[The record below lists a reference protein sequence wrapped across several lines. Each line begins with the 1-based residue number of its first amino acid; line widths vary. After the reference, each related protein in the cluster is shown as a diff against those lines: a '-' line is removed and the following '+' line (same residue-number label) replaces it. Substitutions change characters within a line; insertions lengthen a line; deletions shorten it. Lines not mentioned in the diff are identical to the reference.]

1 MEVMW
6 NLQDI
11 LILSV
16 CMVLMSVYLSFLTYE
31 WIKNKRKKVVE
42 VNLKLSFVVPA
53 AYKIYCILG
62 KKVKFKLKEETLDRY
77 KKLYVGKSED
87 DITKE
92 FFIKH
97 ISLFLCTYLLF
108 NLIVLF
114 SVISCQSNQY
124 IVSEYYI
131 EKNDIGGEQKEISVQ
146 TEIGGKKKDTDII
159 VPERKYNEKEILH
172 NAEKVKKYIYSH
184 YLGNNKSPDKVTK
197 NLSLVR
203 HVNGSMFNISWTSSN
218 ENVVAA
224 DGKVECGKITEPENV
239 ELTAVL
245 KYEQYKEKLK
255 FNITVCPV
263 KKTEEENIWDEWRK
277 LFEKSVEDTKSFKY
291 IKLPDKVR
299 GKNVSYSVDRY
310 KGLCQTAGIA
320 MLMFVVVPIMA
331 EYAAKNKVTELE
343 KQLKLAYPEMVEK
356 FVLLINAGLPVKNA
370 WIRVA
375 ETRKTKNDK
384 VDYLTEEMLL
394 TKNQMDN
401 GISEEKAYEMFGRRI
416 GILTYMKFSTLLV
429 QNLKKGTANLIN
441 ILEYESADIFN
452 ERKENAKIL
461 GEEASTKLLVPMVLM
476 MTIIF
481 AIILYA
487 AFAGM

>member
-1 MEVMW
+1 
-6 NLQDI
+6 
-11 LILSV
+11 
-16 CMVLMSVYLSFLTYE
+16 MS
-31 WIKNKRKKVVE
+31 
-42 VNLKLSFVVPA
+42 
-53 AYKIYCILG
+53 
-62 KKVKFKLKEETLDRY
+62 
-77 KKLYVGKSED
+77 
-87 DITKE
+87 
-92 FFIKH
+92 
-97 ISLFLCTYLLF
+97 
-108 NLIVLF
+108 
-114 SVISCQSNQY
+114 
-124 IVSEYYI
+124 
-131 EKNDIGGEQKEISVQ
+131 
-146 TEIGGKKKDTDII
+146 
-159 VPERKYNEKEILH
+159 
-172 NAEKVKKYIYSH
+172 
-184 YLGNNKSPDKVTK
+184 
-197 NLSLVR
+197 
-203 HVNGSMFNISWTSSN
+203 
-218 ENVVAA
+218 
-224 DGKVECGKITEPENV
+224 
-239 ELTAVL
+239 
-245 KYEQYKEKLK
+245 
-255 FNITVCPV
+255 
-263 KKTEEENIWDEWRK
+263 
-277 LFEKSVEDTKSFKY
+277 
-291 IKLPDKVR
+291 
-299 GKNVSYSVDRY
+299 
-310 KGLCQTAGIA
+310 
-320 MLMFVVVPIMA
+320 
-331 EYAAKNKVTELE
+331 EYAAKNKVTERE

>member
-1 MEVMW
+1 M
-6 NLQDI
+6 
-11 LILSV
+11 
-16 CMVLMSVYLSFLTYE
+16 
-31 WIKNKRKKVVE
+31 
-42 VNLKLSFVVPA
+42 
-53 AYKIYCILG
+53 
-62 KKVKFKLKEETLDRY
+62 
-77 KKLYVGKSED
+77 
-87 DITKE
+87 
-92 FFIKH
+92 
-97 ISLFLCTYLLF
+97 FLCTYLLF
-108 NLIVLF
+108 NLVVLF
-114 SVISCQSNQY
+114 SVISCQSNKY

-146 TEIGGKKKDTDII
+146 TEIDGQKRNTDII
-159 VPERKYNEKEILH
+159 VPERKYNEKEILYQT
-172 NAEKVKKYIYSH
+172 EKVKKYIYSH
-184 YLGNNKSPDKVTK
+184 YLGNNKSSDNVTK

-203 HVNGSMFNISWTSSN
+203 KVDGSMFNISWTSSN
-218 ENVVAA
+218 ENIVAD
-224 DGKVECGKITEPENV
+224 DGKVECEKITELESV

-245 KYEQYKEKLK
+245 MYEQYKEKLK
-255 FNITVCPV
+255 FNITVHPV
-263 KKTEEENIWDEWRK
+263 KRKEEESIWDEWRK
-277 LFEKSVEDTKSFKY
+277 LFEKSIENTKSFKY
-291 IKLPDKVR
+291 IKLPDKVG
-299 GKNVSYSVDRY
+299 GKNVRYSVDRY
-310 KGLCQTAGIA
+310 KGLFKTACIA
-320 MLMFVVVPIMA
+320 MLMFIVVPLMA
-331 EYAAKNKVTELE
+331 EYAAKNKVAERE

-476 MTIIF
+476 MAIIF
-481 AIILYA
+481 AVILYA

>member
-1 MEVMW
+1 M
-6 NLQDI
+6 
-11 LILSV
+11 
-16 CMVLMSVYLSFLTYE
+16 Y
-31 WIKNKRKKVVE
+31 
-42 VNLKLSFVVPA
+42 
-53 AYKIYCILG
+53 
-62 KKVKFKLKEETLDRY
+62 
-77 KKLYVGKSED
+77 
-87 DITKE
+87 
-92 FFIKH
+92 
-97 ISLFLCTYLLF
+97 
-108 NLIVLF
+108 
-114 SVISCQSNQY
+114 
-124 IVSEYYI
+124 
-131 EKNDIGGEQKEISVQ
+131 Q
-146 TEIGGKKKDTDII
+146 T
-159 VPERKYNEKEILH
+159 
-172 NAEKVKKYIYSH
+172 EKVKKYIYSH
-184 YLGNNKSPDKVTK
+184 YLGNNKSSDNVTK

-203 HVNGSMFNISWTSSN
+203 KVDGSMFNISWTSSN
-218 ENVVAA
+218 ENIVAD
-224 DGKVECGKITEPENV
+224 DGKVECEKITELESV

-245 KYEQYKEKLK
+245 MYEQYKEKLK
-255 FNITVCPV
+255 FNITVHPV
-263 KKTEEENIWDEWRK
+263 KRKEEESIWDEWRK
-277 LFEKSVEDTKSFKY
+277 LFEKSIEDTKSFKY
-291 IKLPDKVR
+291 IKLPDKVG
-299 GKNVSYSVDRY
+299 GKNVRYSVDRY
-310 KGLCQTAGIA
+310 KGLFKTACIA
-320 MLMFVVVPIMA
+320 MLMFIVVPLMA
-331 EYAAKNKVTELE
+331 EYAAKNKVAERE

-476 MTIIF
+476 MAIIF
-481 AIILYA
+481 AVILYA

>member
-1 MEVMW
+1 
-6 NLQDI
+6 
-11 LILSV
+11 
-16 CMVLMSVYLSFLTYE
+16 
-31 WIKNKRKKVVE
+31 
-42 VNLKLSFVVPA
+42 
-53 AYKIYCILG
+53 
-62 KKVKFKLKEETLDRY
+62 
-77 KKLYVGKSED
+77 
-87 DITKE
+87 
-92 FFIKH
+92 
-97 ISLFLCTYLLF
+97 
-108 NLIVLF
+108 
-114 SVISCQSNQY
+114 
-124 IVSEYYI
+124 
-131 EKNDIGGEQKEISVQ
+131 
-146 TEIGGKKKDTDII
+146 
-159 VPERKYNEKEILH
+159 
-172 NAEKVKKYIYSH
+172 
-184 YLGNNKSPDKVTK
+184 
-197 NLSLVR
+197 
-203 HVNGSMFNISWTSSN
+203 MF
-218 ENVVAA
+218 
-224 DGKVECGKITEPENV
+224 
-239 ELTAVL
+239 
-245 KYEQYKEKLK
+245 
-255 FNITVCPV
+255 
-263 KKTEEENIWDEWRK
+263 
-277 LFEKSVEDTKSFKY
+277 
-291 IKLPDKVR
+291 
-299 GKNVSYSVDRY
+299 
-310 KGLCQTAGIA
+310 
-320 MLMFVVVPIMA
+320 MFVVVPIMA
-331 EYAAKNKVTELE
+331 EYAAKNKVTERE

>member
-1 MEVMW
+1 
-6 NLQDI
+6 
-11 LILSV
+11 
-16 CMVLMSVYLSFLTYE
+16 
-31 WIKNKRKKVVE
+31 
-42 VNLKLSFVVPA
+42 
-53 AYKIYCILG
+53 
-62 KKVKFKLKEETLDRY
+62 
-77 KKLYVGKSED
+77 
-87 DITKE
+87 
-92 FFIKH
+92 
-97 ISLFLCTYLLF
+97 
-108 NLIVLF
+108 
-114 SVISCQSNQY
+114 
-124 IVSEYYI
+124 
-131 EKNDIGGEQKEISVQ
+131 
-146 TEIGGKKKDTDII
+146 
-159 VPERKYNEKEILH
+159 
-172 NAEKVKKYIYSH
+172 
-184 YLGNNKSPDKVTK
+184 
-197 NLSLVR
+197 
-203 HVNGSMFNISWTSSN
+203 
-218 ENVVAA
+218 
-224 DGKVECGKITEPENV
+224 
-239 ELTAVL
+239 
-245 KYEQYKEKLK
+245 
-255 FNITVCPV
+255 
-263 KKTEEENIWDEWRK
+263 
-277 LFEKSVEDTKSFKY
+277 
-291 IKLPDKVR
+291 
-299 GKNVSYSVDRY
+299 
-310 KGLCQTAGIA
+310 

-331 EYAAKNKVTELE
+331 EYVAKNKVTERE

-416 GILTYMKFSTLLV
+416 GILTYIKFSTLLV

>member
-1 MEVMW
+1 
-6 NLQDI
+6 
-11 LILSV
+11 
-16 CMVLMSVYLSFLTYE
+16 
-31 WIKNKRKKVVE
+31 
-42 VNLKLSFVVPA
+42 
-53 AYKIYCILG
+53 
-62 KKVKFKLKEETLDRY
+62 
-77 KKLYVGKSED
+77 
-87 DITKE
+87 
-92 FFIKH
+92 
-97 ISLFLCTYLLF
+97 
-108 NLIVLF
+108 
-114 SVISCQSNQY
+114 
-124 IVSEYYI
+124 
-131 EKNDIGGEQKEISVQ
+131 
-146 TEIGGKKKDTDII
+146 
-159 VPERKYNEKEILH
+159 
-172 NAEKVKKYIYSH
+172 
-184 YLGNNKSPDKVTK
+184 
-197 NLSLVR
+197 
-203 HVNGSMFNISWTSSN
+203 
-218 ENVVAA
+218 
-224 DGKVECGKITEPENV
+224 
-239 ELTAVL
+239 
-245 KYEQYKEKLK
+245 
-255 FNITVCPV
+255 
-263 KKTEEENIWDEWRK
+263 
-277 LFEKSVEDTKSFKY
+277 
-291 IKLPDKVR
+291 
-299 GKNVSYSVDRY
+299 
-310 KGLCQTAGIA
+310 
-320 MLMFVVVPIMA
+320 MA
-331 EYAAKNKVTELE
+331 ERE

>member
-1 MEVMW
+1 M
-6 NLQDI
+6 
-11 LILSV
+11 ILSV
-16 CMVLMSVYLSFLTYE
+16 CMILLFSYLSFLTYE
-31 WIKNKRKKVVE
+31 WLKNKKKKIVE

-53 AYKIYCILG
+53 AYKIYCILV
-62 KKVKFKLKEETLDRY
+62 KKVKLKLKEETLGRY

-108 NLIVLF
+108 NLVVLF
-114 SVISCQSNQY
+114 SVISCQSNKY

-146 TEIGGKKKDTDII
+146 TEIDGQKRNTDII
-159 VPERKYNEKEILH
+159 VPERKYNEKEILSQT
-172 NAEKVKKYIYSH
+172 EKVKKYIYSH
-184 YLGNNKSPDKVTK
+184 YLGNNKSSDNVTK

-203 HVNGSMFNISWTSSN
+203 KVDGSMFNISWTSSN
-218 ENVVAA
+218 ENIVAD
-224 DGKVECGKITEPENV
+224 DGKVECEKITELESV

-245 KYEQYKEKLK
+245 MYEQYKEKLK
-255 FNITVCPV
+255 FNITVHPV
-263 KKTEEENIWDEWRK
+263 KRKEEESIWDEWRK
-277 LFEKSVEDTKSFKY
+277 LFEKSIEDTKSFKY
-291 IKLPDKVR
+291 IKLPDKVG
-299 GKNVSYSVDRY
+299 GKNVRYSVDRY
-310 KGLCQTAGIA
+310 KGLFKTACIA
-320 MLMFVVVPIMA
+320 MLMFIVVPLMA
-331 EYAAKNKVTELE
+331 EYAAKNKVAERE

-476 MTIIF
+476 MAIIF
-481 AIILYA
+481 AVILYA